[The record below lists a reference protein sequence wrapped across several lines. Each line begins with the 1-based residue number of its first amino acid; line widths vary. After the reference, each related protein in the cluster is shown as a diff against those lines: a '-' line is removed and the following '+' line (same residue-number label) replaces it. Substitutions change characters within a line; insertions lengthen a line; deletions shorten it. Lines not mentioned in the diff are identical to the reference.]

1 MNELPHA
8 AAEATLASAPEATE
22 AATAAPRGIAG
33 TATHGYDAM
42 REAAIAVAI
51 NLAAVTFRACTTP
64 SPHSI
69 ALRYCIGRTLEQRLD
84 VLPRQAPRRPAIGF
98 CGCMVRAILSLLAAG
113 ATSFDRLNE
122 ARQLSR
128 SPSGHRTTPL
138 VIGALACHLAINSSL
153 GLPPRNTG
161 GDLGLLP
168 IDTAKADIAIGP
180 CWPSRVAPLPGQASL
195 TPTALRRR
203 KTKGPTATSASNLDH
218 LVR

>member
-1 MNELPHA
+1 M
-8 AAEATLASAPEATE
+8 
-22 AATAAPRGIAG
+22 
-33 TATHGYDAM
+33 ATHGYDAM
-42 REAAIAVAI
+42 REAAMAVAI
-51 NLAAVTFRACTTP
+51 NLAAVTSRARTTP

-69 ALRYCIGRTLEQRLD
+69 ALRYCIGRTLAQRLD

-113 ATSFDRLNE
+113 APAHQAGTVQRRL
-122 ARQLSR
+122 L
-128 SPSGHRTTPL
+128 L
-138 VIGALACHLAINSSL
+138 ALACHLAINSSL
-153 GLPPRNTG
+153 GLPLRNTG

-195 TPTALRRR
+195 TPIALRRR
-203 KTKGPTATSASNLDH
+203 KTKSPTATSASNLDH